1 MEIMQSAEVCN
12 ILRLKEAVCEDLDLD
27 STFTVQYFINT
38 DKGEKMAGV
47 LKEYTLVEKA
57 TA

>member
-1 MEIMQSAEVCN
+1 MQSAEVCN